1 MIYEI
6 IKKVFDV
13 FVSLICII
21 VTLPIW
27 IIIAIGIKLS
37 SKGPIFYTTQ
47 RVGKNR
53 KTFTMYKFRTMHVY
67 QPSNS
72 NPKKTSEGG
81 YIAKP
86 QRVFKFGSFLR
97 KSKLDEL
104 PQLINVFMSQMSIVG
119 PRPITKAGVEKLYN
133 GRFENITSIKP
144 GLTCLD
150 SLYDYA
156 HGELFIT
163 DNEEYIEKILPVK
176 LELAMIYI
184 EKRSITLD
192 MKIIARTVH
201 LIFTIAI
208 GGKKNF
214 TYTEYEQL
222 SHNKVL
228 NSM

>member
-1 MIYEI
+1 MVYEI
-6 IKKVFDV
+6 IKRVFDI

-21 VTLPIW
+21 PTMPIG

-37 SKGPIFYTTQ
+37 SKGPIFYATQ

-72 NPKKTSEGG
+72 NQNKTCEGG
-81 YIAKP
+81 YIANP
-86 QRVFKFGSFLR
+86 QRMFKFGSFLR

-104 PQLINVFMSQMSIVG
+104 PQLINVFMAQMSIVG
-119 PRPITKAGVEKLYN
+119 PRPIAKAGVEKLYI

-144 GLTCLD
+144 GLTCLE

-176 LELAMIYI
+176 LELARIYV
-184 EKRSITLD
+184 EKRSIVLD
-192 MKIIARTVH
+192 MKIIARTAY

-208 GGKKNF
+208 RGKKNF

-222 SHNKVL
+222 SNNKVL
-228 NSM
+228 NLM

>member
-6 IKKVFDV
+6 IKRVFDV

-21 VTLPIW
+21 ATLPIW

-37 SKGPIFYTTQ
+37 SKGPVFYVTQ

-53 KTFTMYKFRTMHVY
+53 KVFTMYKFRTMHVY
-67 QPSNS
+67 QSSNS
-72 NPKKTSEGG
+72 NLSKKSEGG
-81 YIAKP
+81 YIANP
-86 QRVFKFGSFLR
+86 QRIFRFGGFLR

-104 PQLINVFMSQMSIVG
+104 PQFINVFMSQMSVVG
-119 PRPITKAGVEKLYN
+119 PRPISKAGVEKLYN

-156 HGELFIT
+156 HGELFVSN
-163 DNEEYIEKILPVK
+163 NEEYIEKVLPVR
-176 LELAMIYI
+176 LELASVYV

-192 MKIIARTVH
+192 MKIIARTVY
-201 LIFTIAI
+201 LIFTVAI
-208 GGKKNF
+208 RGKKNF
-214 TYTEYEQL
+214 AYTEYEQL
-222 SHNKVL
+222 SYNRVL